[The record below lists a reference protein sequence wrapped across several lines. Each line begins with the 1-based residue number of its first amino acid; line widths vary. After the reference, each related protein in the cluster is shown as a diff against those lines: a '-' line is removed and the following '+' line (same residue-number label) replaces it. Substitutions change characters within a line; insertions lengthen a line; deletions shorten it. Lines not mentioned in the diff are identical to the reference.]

1 MKIQEKQKIAK
12 DWFIELQKIIC
23 KSIESLEIQ
32 YGSDAKFKK
41 KKWKFG
47 ELKTIKGKV
56 IEKGSAESVF
66 NKPINSYTSTLISS
80 II

>member
-56 IEKGSAESVF
+56 IEKGGVAFSNVVGKVSVG
-66 NKPINSYTSTLISS
+66 
-80 II
+80 